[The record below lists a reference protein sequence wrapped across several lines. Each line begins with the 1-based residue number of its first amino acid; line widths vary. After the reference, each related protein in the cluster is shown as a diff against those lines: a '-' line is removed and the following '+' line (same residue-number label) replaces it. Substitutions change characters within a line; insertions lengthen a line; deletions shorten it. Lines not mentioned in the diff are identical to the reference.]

1 MITIRSAAR
10 PLALLLLATAL
21 TACQSG
27 PDSAPAASPSP
38 TPSRVSTPSPTDELT
53 RDEAE
58 AMHPP
63 APVAVRA
70 KVTSDTSVRITWQ
83 TPPAPTVT
91 PRFSEK
97 IVEYR
102 IHRRGPGDVEMRQV
116 GTSKTLEFVDKAPG
130 SGTFAYVVTAVH
142 QNDIE
147 STASDPPAEVNL

>member
-27 PDSAPAASPSP
+27 TNSSPAASPSP
-38 TPSRVSTPSPTDELT
+38 SLVSSPNPTQELT
-53 RDEAE
+53 REDAE

-63 APVAVRA
+63 APTTVRA
-70 KVTSDTSVRITWQ
+70 EVTSDKSVRITWQ
-83 TPPAPTVT
+83 IPPAPTVT

-102 IHRRGPGDVEMRQV
+102 IHRRGPGEVEMRQI
-116 GTSKTLEFVDKAPG
+116 GTSKTLEFIDKAPG
-130 SGTFAYVVTAVH
+130 KGDFAYVVTAVH
-142 QNDIE
+142 ENNIE
-147 STASDPPAEVNL
+147 STASDPAAEVSL

>member
-10 PLALLLLATAL
+10 PLALLLLVTAL
-21 TACQSG
+21 AACQSG
-27 PDSAPAASPSP
+27 TDSSPATSP
-38 TPSRVSTPSPTDELT
+38 TPSQVASPNPTQELT
-53 RDEAE
+53 LEEAE

-63 APVAVRA
+63 APADVRA
-70 KVTSDTSVRITWQ
+70 EVTADKSVRITWQ

-102 IHRRGPGDVEMRQV
+102 IYRLDPGELERRQV

-130 SGTFAYVVTAVH
+130 KGTFAYVVTAVH
-142 QNDIE
+142 ENNVE
-147 STASDPPAEVNL
+147 GTASDPAAEVKI